1 MAAMSRSQVD
11 GPLEGILLDGRYLLQ
26 APIAI
31 GGMSTVYRGLDT
43 RLDRSVAVKVMDARY
58 AGDQQFLT
66 RFKLEARAAARLS
79 DGSPQTGP

>member
-1 MAAMSRSQVD
+1 MNPMSVSQID

-26 APIAI
+26 TPIAI

-43 RLDRSVAVKVMDARY
+43 RLDRPVAVKIMDARY

-66 RFKLEARAAARLS
+66 RFRLEAPR
-79 DGSPQTGP
+79 P